1 MSIFPPEIFFILG
14 LSGAVAGFCAGLLG
28 IGGGIILV
36 PLFLWCFPLA
46 GFGPQG
52 LVHAALGTSL
62 GIIIPTACSSA
73 LAHRKHGNVNW
84 RQVAFLAI
92 GGACGATLG
101 ATIAAFLSG
110 ERLKGIFGIML
121 VLAGVKM
128 FFSQRHLPPVR
139 ETDVPVIPL
148 LLVGLAGGGFSA
160 FFGVGG
166 GVVTVPLMVIA
177 LHLPIHLAVGNA
189 SALIVVSSFFGTLSY
204 ILHGWGRPGLAP
216 FSLGYVNLLVAAV
229 VIPFSSLFA
238 RLGVRVAGRVPHDKL
253 AKIFAILQIGIGAKF
268 VFHMLMG

>member
-1 MSIFPPEIFFILG
+1 M
-14 LSGAVAGFCAGLLG
+14 LL
-28 IGGGIILV
+28 LV
-36 PLFLWCFPLA
+36 
-46 GFGPQG
+46 
-52 LVHAALGTSL
+52 
-62 GIIIPTACSSA
+62 
-73 LAHRKHGNVNW
+73 
-84 RQVAFLAI
+84 
-92 GGACGATLG
+92 
-101 ATIAAFLSG
+101 
-110 ERLKGIFGIML
+110 
-121 VLAGVKM
+121 GVKM
-128 FFSQRHLPPVR
+128 FFSQRRLPPER
-139 ETDVPVIPL
+139 ETSIPVVPL

-229 VIPFSSLFA
+229 VVPFSILFA

-253 AKIFAILQIGIGAKF
+253 AKIFALVQIVIGSRF
-268 VFHMLMG
+268 VIQLLFS